1 MMRLIFVVSLILAGT
16 VHAETETEI
25 PSALDYF
32 IETWNEGDLEH
43 GEETIHPIQ
52 SGGGNHEN
60 RQKWVPREGPPT

>member
-43 GEETIHPIQ
+43 GEETIQIGRAH
-52 SGGGNHEN
+52 
-60 RQKWVPREGPPT
+60 V